1 MTEPGFEAS
10 QSGPRDSSVKERISA
25 AVLKLEALQNLWE
38 GLLPHRFLGLT
49 PEILVQSGG

>member
-1 MTEPGFEAS
+1 MGSPVPG
-10 QSGPRDSSVKERISA
+10 SA
-25 AVLKLEALQNLWE
+25 LVPPSPNFPSTSAVLKLEALQNLWE